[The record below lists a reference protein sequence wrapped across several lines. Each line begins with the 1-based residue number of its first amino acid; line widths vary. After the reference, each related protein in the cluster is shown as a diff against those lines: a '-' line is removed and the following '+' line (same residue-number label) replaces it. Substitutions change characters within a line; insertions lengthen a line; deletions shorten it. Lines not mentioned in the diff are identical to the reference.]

1 MIREISA
8 GGSMGKQE
16 GDKML
21 RLIALT
27 ATSIL
32 VFGTSAMAQKVEP
45 VAKDATV
52 FTYKIHYLEAG
63 RGAPV
68 ILLHGSGGE
77 GARWMPTIQALAPDF
92 RVIAPDQIGWGASDK
107 PLTIYHGG
115 VFAEFLARFM
125 REIGIAKAALVG
137 QSMGAGVALQMAVKY
152 PQLVERM
159 VLVNGGGFISP
170 NDPPPAALASEASGQ
185 RGHSISPPDWHA
197 RQIANAGTLAESREY
212 LQKMYYNHALI
223 TDELVEHNLIL
234 RLRSAYT
241 AESVQ
246 TANARGLGNLT
257 EEEVRGIK
265 VPTLLVWGAND
276 KLSPPA
282 NADKLN
288 AAIAGSRKLLID
300 KAGHYPF
307 IEHPDQ
313 FNAAVREFLK
323 PQS

>member
-1 MIREISA
+1 
-8 GGSMGKQE
+8 
-16 GDKML
+16 ML
-21 RLIALT
+21 RLFALI
-27 ATSIL
+27 ATSIV
-32 VFGTSAMAQKVEP
+32 VFGTSAMAQKVEL
-45 VAKDATV
+45 VAKGATV
-52 FTYKIHYLEAG
+52 FSYKIHYLEAG

-77 GARWMPTIQALAPDF
+77 GARWMPTIQGLAGDF

-107 PLTIYHGG
+107 PLTIYHSG

-125 REIGIAKAALVG
+125 REIGVPKAALVG

-159 VLVNGGGFISP
+159 VLVNGGGFTSP
-170 NDPPPAALASEASGQ
+170 NDAQ
-185 RGHSISPPDWHA
+185 RATAPDWHA

-212 LQKMYYNHALI
+212 LQKMYYNHSLI
-223 TDELVEHNLIL
+223 SDELVEHNLVL

-257 EEEVRGIK
+257 EDEVRGIK
-265 VPTLLVWGAND
+265 LPTLLVWGAND

-288 AAIAGSRKLLID
+288 AAIGGSRKLLID

-307 IEHPDQ
+307 IEQPDQ
-313 FNAAVREFLK
+313 FNAAVRDFLK